1 MHTSTIFA
9 IIAALTVSTLAT
21 TATSLTRRA
30 ADYSN
35 NCKGSG
41 FCGTKSI
48 RADCGKAIATVN
60 AAASYTD
67 QAQFSVGDCYSESPH
82 RVASAYFL
90 ELGITLLLIGLSHS
104 VIYATNGAGDQPVSG
119 QTSIDTANTILDTC
133 TYGCGS
139 YGTNNVG
146 CSSCHVTLNYRAD

>member
-1 MHTSTIFA
+1 MHTSTIFT

-21 TATSLTRRA
+21 PATSLTRRA

-67 QAQFSVGDCYSESPH
+67 QAQFSVGDCYS
-82 RVASAYFL
+82 
-90 ELGITLLLIGLSHS
+90 ITLLLIGLSHS

-119 QTSIDTANTILDTC
+119 QTIIDTANTILDTC